1 MFMTIESRPLET
13 EDKNAT
19 TLDQIRVNID
29 TIDDQLHQLLMQRAE
44 LVAKV
49 AETKR
54 LPDGTLPK
62 GAYRPAREARIIRRL
77 HAKNKPPLPF
87 DMVFNF
93 WRQMIGAFTAMQSP
107 VAVSVQAQASQG
119 DRRNLLGLTR
129 EHFGA
134 KAQLTPRES
143 FGLVAN
149 DIQSESASV
158 GVVSAQFE
166 GEREGAWWMACM
178 SREATTPRVIAALP
192 FCGTDIAGYCV
203 SRAPLEPS
211 GDDETLL
218 AIQLDTAT
226 SRSGIAS
233 ALSRANID
241 ATPLHA
247 SGENVLI
254 RVKGYHADPDAPM
267 LRSVADAIKIP
278 VGQIALVGAYATPIR
293 PPESNET

>member
-1 MFMTIESRPLET
+1 MTTETRPRET
-13 EDKNAT
+13 KDQSAT

-44 LVAKV
+44 LVMEV
-49 AETKR
+49 VETKR
-54 LPDGTLPK
+54 LPDGSLPK
-62 GAYRPAREARIIRRL
+62 GAYRPAREAIIIRRL
-77 HAKNKPPLPF
+77 HAQNKNPLPF
-87 DMVFNF
+87 DMVFSF
-93 WRQMIGAFTAMQSP
+93 WRQMIGAFTAMQAP
-107 VAVSVQAQASQG
+107 VSVSVQAQANQG
-119 DRRNLLGLTR
+119 DRRDLLGLTR

-158 GVVSAQFE
+158 GVASAQFE

-178 SREATTPRVIAALP
+178 SRDASTPRVVAALP

-218 AIQLDTAT
+218 AVQLDTAT

-233 ALSRANID
+233 ALSRAKID

-254 RVKGYHADPDAPM
+254 RVKGYHAEPDAPM

-293 PPESNET
+293 PTELSQT